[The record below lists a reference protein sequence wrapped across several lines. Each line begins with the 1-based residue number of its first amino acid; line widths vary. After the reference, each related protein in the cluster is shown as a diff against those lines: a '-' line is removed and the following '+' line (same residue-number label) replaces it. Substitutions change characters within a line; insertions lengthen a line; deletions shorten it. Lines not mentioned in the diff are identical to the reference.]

1 MFAVWFVASPWLRTR
16 RVNNKLL
23 TNIVW
28 ALALLPDPARALA
41 TPAATAA
48 RARTVGGFGAAVI
61 TRIPKLTAEEVF
73 HVCAG
78 LALLGFKPP
87 RTLTREQQ
95 QRAADGSDMPGA
107 TSSSSMTFGTLLE
120 RRSIKVMHYMSPKC
134 VADAGFVMSR
144 LVAPGDVS
152 AEWLSLYAKVSD
164 SNMLCM

>member
-1 MFAVWFVASPWLRTR
+1 MLLVLLSAATC

-28 ALALLPDPARALA
+28 ALALLPDPSKALA
-41 TPAATAA
+41 TTAAAAA
-48 RARTVGGFGAAVI
+48 RARAVGGFGAAVI

-73 HVCAG
+73 HVCAA

-87 RTLTREQQ
+87 KSLTREQQ
-95 QRAADGSDMPGA
+95 QRAADGSDMPGV
-107 TSSSSMTFGTLLE
+107 TSSSMTFGTLLE

-134 VADAGFVMSR
+134 IADAGFVMSR

-152 AEWLSLYAKVSD
+152 AEWLALYAKVRGYVRR
-164 SNMLCM
+164 LRYR